1 MSLLQDLERRATLRG
16 GTIVLPEGE
25 DPRVLKAA
33 DRLAR
38 ARVAEISVLG
48 VPERVGKAAR
58 QAGVTL
64 GRIKVLDCGQAELI
78 SRTDAAL
85 SETRGDRLQAAH
97 RERLSREPL
106 FQAAT
111 LVRGGRI
118 EAYVAGA
125 VNSTSDVLRSAL
137 WLLGT
142 SPGVETVSSYFAMV
156 RENQKGEEVYF
167 FADGGV
173 VPDPTPNQLA
183 DIAIAT
189 ADNYAALMQ
198 REPMVAMLS
207 FATKGSA
214 SHPRIDRVRDALAQV
229 RARRPDLHIDGEL
242 QVDAALSPEVA
253 RVKAPDSAV
262 AGQANVL
269 IFPDL
274 DSGNIGYKLVQRL
287 GGWQA
292 IGPLLQGVAKPV
304 NDLSRGAN
312 ELDIFH
318 VSLFAM
324 AQAARLQAA
333 NAGGGPAGTG
343 SRK

>member
-1 MSLLQDLERRATLRG
+1 MSLLGDLERKASLRG
-16 GTIVLPEGE
+16 GTLVLPEGE
-25 DPRVLKAA
+25 DTRVLRAA

-38 ARVAEISVLG
+38 ARVAEVSVLG
-48 VPERVGKAAR
+48 DPERVRAAAR
-58 QAGVTL
+58 QAGISL
-64 GRIKVLDCGQAELI
+64 GRVKLLDSGQAALI
-78 SRTDAAL
+78 RRTSDALA
-85 SETRGDRLQAAH
+85 EARG
-97 RERLSREPL
+97 ERLDSTMREQLSRQPL
-106 FQAAT
+106 FQAAS
-111 LVRGGRI
+111 LVREGSI

-125 VNSTSDVLRSAL
+125 VSSTTDVLRSAL

-142 SPGVETVSSYFAMV
+142 APGVDTVSSFFAMV
-156 RENQKGEEVYF
+156 RSDQKGEQVYF

-173 VPDPTPNQLA
+173 VPDPTPGQLA

-189 ADNYAALMQ
+189 ADNYAALMH

-214 SHPRIDRVRDALAQV
+214 SHPRVDRVRDALAQV

-242 QVDAALSPEVA
+242 QVDAAVSPDVA
-253 RVKAPDSAV
+253 KTKAPDSPV

-292 IGPLLQGVAKPV
+292 LGPLLQGVAKPV
-304 NDLSRGAN
+304 NDLSRGAT

-324 AQAARLQAA
+324 AQAARMQPARP
-333 NAGGGPAGTG
+333 GSGPAGAG
-343 SRK
+343 RRK

>member
-1 MSLLQDLERRATLRG
+1 MSLLKDLERRASLRG

-25 DPRVLKAA
+25 DARVLKAA

-38 ARVAEISVLG
+38 ARVAEVSVLG
-48 VPERVGKAAR
+48 VPERVGKVAR

-64 GRIKVLDCGQAELI
+64 GRVKVLDCGQADLI
-78 SRTDAAL
+78 ARTDTAL
-85 SETRGDRLQAAH
+85 GEARGDRLAKAQ

-111 LVRGGRI
+111 LVREGSS

-125 VNSTSDVLRSAL
+125 VNSTGDVLRSAL

-142 SPGVETVSSYFAMV
+142 APGVETVSSFFAMV
-156 RENQKGEEVYF
+156 RSDQNGEQVYF

-189 ADNYAALMQ
+189 ADNFATLMQ

-214 SHPRIDRVRDALAQV
+214 SHPRIDRVLDALAQV
-229 RARRPDLHIDGEL
+229 RARRPDIQIDGEL

-253 RVKAPDSAV
+253 KVKAPDSQV

-292 IGPLLQGVAKPV
+292 VGPLLQGVAKPV
-304 NDLSRGAN
+304 NDLSRGAS

-333 NAGGGPAGTG
+333 RPPSGSAEAG